1 LIAVGLDVM
10 TASQILDKRRMDV
23 GELIWPAA
31 LVVGWWV
38 EAELGE
44 QASEVLYSLT
54 CVMN

>member
-44 QASEVLYSLT
+44 QASEVLYLVIT
-54 CVMN
+54 HK